1 MDFFI
6 LITWLPENIL
16 ILLWEIRCWSILET
30 QGSKKWCPVIS
41 DQYCRF
47 FTGKHLFIPTCLID
61 KESCS
66 LIEQSKTYTGQAN
79 LRASCP
85 KRGQEFNFLF
95 ARDTSLQCTG
105 NPYPSS
111 CSTASLSAKLFS
123 SLVSSSSSFW
133 STKQIHQLKESSVP
147 DLTKLSIYNYVDLQY
162 PKQRQILPENY
173 MYMEIQD
180 CCWTQQVHTCYPTGF
195 AAD

>member
-85 KRGQEFNFLF
+85 KRGQEFNFLLAPRHQF
-95 ARDTSLQCTG
+95 TMYWKPLPFILLHCFT
-105 NPYPSS
+105 
-111 CSTASLSAKLFS
+111 LSKTFLFLGFFFLIILIYKTNS
-123 SLVSSSSSFW
+123 PIERIFSAW
-133 STKQIHQLKESSVP
+133 S
-147 DLTKLSIYNYVDLQY
+147 D
-162 PKQRQILPENY
+162 
-173 MYMEIQD
+173 
-180 CCWTQQVHTCYPTGF
+180 
-195 AAD
+195 